1 MATPQTL
8 RDRPRRHTVRR
19 RAALRPVP
27 PPETATHSPVADE
40 ELPGFEAMLEELRGA
55 PEIYRSSKFWEHHA
69 ELQNKDLA
77 EQGGFAAFKR
87 TVNRFFFQF
96 MVTHPRD
103 PQFRAALRHWVRHP
117 SLGALLTRLEAPLP
131 VPPGKVP
138 ALRSLVFGR
147 VYATY
152 VAMLAAY
159 TERRDRRGVFAAL
172 EEPELGQPIRL
183 LHKGRAVS
191 EDLCNS
197 VLEYTSIL
205 DAVPSPPRLAIEL
218 GSGYGRLAWVFL
230 RAQEN
235 LRYVLVD
242 IPPGL
247 AIAQSYLTEQFP
259 ERKTFRFR
267 HFDSYA
273 EVAEEF
279 ESAQIAFLTPNQLD
293 MIPSLHADLFINV
306 SSLHEMHREQIQHY
320 FQMIGQ
326 HCDGYFY
333 TKQWL
338 RSLNPF
344 DDLVVCRGEY
354 PVPSAWTPVFDRVHP
369 VQTHFF
375 EALYSLHG

>member
-1 MATPQTL
+1 MSGPDQ
-8 RDRPRRHTVRR
+8 DPP
-19 RAALRPVP
+19 LRPVASLKS
-27 PPETATHSPVADE
+27 TTNVPVADD
-40 ELPGFEAMLEELRGA
+40 ELPGLEAMLSELRGA

-69 ELQNKDLA
+69 ELQYRELA

-103 PQFRAALRHWVRHP
+103 PQFRAALRHWARSP
-117 SLGALLTRLEAPLP
+117 SLRAVFARLDTPLE
-131 VPPGKVP
+131 VPPGRRA

-147 VYATY
+147 VYAAY

-159 TERRDRRGVFAAL
+159 TARRDHRGIFDRL
-172 EEPELGQPIRL
+172 EEPALGQPTRVRFQ
-183 LHKGRAVS
+183 GRAVS

-197 VLEYTSIL
+197 MLEYTSIL
-205 DAVPSPPRLAIEL
+205 DAMPAPPQSAIEL

-247 AIAQSYLTEQFP
+247 AIAQRYLTEQFP
-259 ERKTFRFR
+259 ERRAFRFT

-279 ESAQIAFLTPNQLD
+279 ESAQIVFLTPNQLEL
-293 MIPSLHADLFINV
+293 IPSLHADLFVNV
-306 SSLHEMHREQIQHY
+306 SSLHEMHRDQIQHY
-320 FQMIGQ
+320 FQLIGE

-333 TKQWL
+333 TKQWQ
-338 RSLNPF
+338 RSVNPF
-344 DDLVVCRGEY
+344 DDLVVRREDY
-354 PVPSAWTPVFDRVHP
+354 PVPAAWRALFDRVHP
-369 VQTHFF
+369 IQTHFF
-375 EALYSLHG
+375 EALYSMRG

>member
-1 MATPQTL
+1 MASPQTL
-8 RDRPRRHTVRR
+8 QDRPSRHTARR
-19 RAALRPVP
+19 GAARRPSP
-27 PPETATHSPVADE
+27 APEQATLAPVADE
-40 ELPGFEAMLEELRGA
+40 ELPGFEAMLEEMRGA

-103 PQFRAALRHWVRHP
+103 PQFRAALRHWARRP
-117 SLGALLTRLEAPLP
+117 SLRPLFARLEAPFP

-138 ALRSLVFGR
+138 PLRSLVFGR

-152 VAMLAAY
+152 VAMLASY
-159 TERRDRRGVFAAL
+159 TERRDGRGVFAAL

-183 LHKGRAVS
+183 RHKGRRVS

-197 VLEYTSIL
+197 ALEYTSIL
-205 DAVPSPPRLAIEL
+205 DGMPSPPRLAIEL

-235 LRYVLVD
+235 VRYVLVD

-247 AIAQSYLTEQFP
+247 AIAQRYLTEQFP
-259 ERKTFRFR
+259 ERRTFRFR

-273 EVAEEF
+273 EVAEEL
-279 ESAQIAFLTPNQLD
+279 ESAQIVFLTPNQLEL
-293 MIPSLHADLFINV
+293 IPSLHADLFVNV

-320 FQMIGQ
+320 FGMIGR

-354 PVPSAWTPVFDRVHP
+354 PVPSSWTPVFDRVHP

-375 EALYSLHG
+375 EALYALQR